1 MFINPLKYL
10 GAQYGQYYSPVLVL
24 KGDHVVW
31 NVVLDT
37 PEDIAVLQ
45 VLAFIVDSQLKCFT

>member
-24 KGDHVVW
+24 KGDHVVG

-37 PEDIAVLQ
+37 PEHITAFKILVL
-45 VLAFIVDSQLKCFT
+45 IVDSQLKCFT